1 MLKTSKED
9 SNVSPTRVENES
21 PNTSYLGPN
30 IRFEGELS
38 GQEDLI
44 IRGHVKG
51 KIQLNQNNLIIE
63 ENGNIQAEIQAGKVT
78 IRGKIKGNILATEK
92 VTITKDGSMTGEITS
107 PRISI
112 EDGAQ
117 FKGSV
122 KMDTKKS
129 MIHQPHLSEQ
139 K

>member
-1 MLKTSKED
+1 MSQETGKNSIQG
-9 SNVSPTRVENES
+9 SSF
-21 PNTSYLGPN
+21 LGSN

-38 GQEDLI
+38 GNEDLI
-44 IRGHVKG
+44 IQGHVKG

-63 ENGNIQAEIQAGKVT
+63 KNGSVQAEIQAGRVT
-78 IRGKIKGNILATEK
+78 IRGKVEGNVAVKEK
-92 VTITKDGSMTGEITS
+92 VIITKDGSMTGEITA

-122 KMDTKKS
+122 KMDTKKPV
-129 MIHQPHLSEQ
+129 IHQPEFSNQ
-139 K
+139 KQFSP